1 MTAIPIVLLKS
12 HQDGSPHT
20 IRVYKRVGERFLGAL
35 AVVGSVLRKATV
47 EDVQAALAAMRTK
60 EGGSPVRPAT
70 VNTYVATVKS
80 FLGFAHRVGF
90 TRSNAAPPHQAEE
103 GRSRSASC
111 TAHGHLKVRAGSVS
125 WGCCAIWCV
134 MVR

>member
-1 MTAIPIVLLKS
+1 MAPKQAAPVRACQAPLNHPPSSIPIVLLKS

-35 AVVGSVLRKATV
+35 AVVGSNLRKATV

-70 VNTYVATVKS
+70 VNTYVAP
-80 FLGFAHRVGF
+80 R
-90 TRSNAAPPHQAEE
+90 
-103 GRSRSASC
+103 
-111 TAHGHLKVRAGSVS
+111 
-125 WGCCAIWCV
+125 
-134 MVR
+134 

>member
-1 MTAIPIVLLKS
+1 MTAVPIVLLKS

-35 AVVGSVLRKATV
+35 AVVGSNLRKATV

-70 VNTYVATVKS
+70 VNTYVAP
-80 FLGFAHRVGF
+80 R
-90 TRSNAAPPHQAEE
+90 
-103 GRSRSASC
+103 
-111 TAHGHLKVRAGSVS
+111 
-125 WGCCAIWCV
+125 
-134 MVR
+134 